1 MRYWLTTHW
10 PPTIDNKDEV
20 DSGIWLPEDRA
31 SVGKRIESGDLVAV
45 YESKSG
51 RKILKKYSDGH
62 IETIPR
68 ICGRMG
74 VILYGEVLSKISAQQ
89 NYPRE
94 YYADGTDIWW
104 KWYAKVNILSQSGFL
119 SSKDLC
125 NILDFSENY
134 SFHGFGEGHSGLKE
148 ITKKQFYQIKRE
160 FLNNNPIV
168 LPGLESS
175 GGSSN
180 HDKGG
185 ESQDHKDLKRYI
197 ASNPELALSEKGIK
211 TIQQEYPFG
220 TGDRADIVL
229 SDSNNCII
237 GLEVEL
243 NVDESDNSGPLQAIK
258 YRRMLEYLT
267 NRTPGDS
274 RSILV
279 AYSISDAVKL
289 KCKKYDIET
298 YELPREIINKWKV
311 NIG

>member
-1 MRYWLTTHW
+1 MKYWLTTHW

-20 DSGIWLPEDRA
+20 GSGIWLPEDRA
-31 SVGKRIESGDLVAV
+31 SAGKRIEPGDLVAV
-45 YESKSG
+45 YESQSG
-51 RKILKKYSDGH
+51 KKILKTFSDGH
-62 IETIPR
+62 KETIPR
-68 ICGRMG
+68 IGGRKG
-74 VILYGEVLSKISAQQ
+74 IILYGEVLSKISAQQ
-89 NYPRE
+89 EYPRE

-104 KWYAKVNILSQSGFL
+104 KWYAPVKILSQSGFL
-119 SSKDLC
+119 SNKDLC
-125 NILDFSENY
+125 NILGFSKNY
-134 SFHGFGEGHSGLKE
+134 SFHGFGEEHSGLKE
-148 ITKKQFYQIKRE
+148 ITQKQFFQIKME
-160 FLNNNPIV
+160 FLNNNPII
-168 LPGLESS
+168 LPDLKSS
-175 GGSSN
+175 GGGPG

-185 ESQDHKDLKRYI
+185 ESQDHKDLKQYI

-211 TIQQEYPFG
+211 TIRKEYPFG

-229 SDSNNCII
+229 SDNNNCII

-279 AYSISDAVKL
+279 AYSISENVKL
-289 KCKKYDIET
+289 KCEKYDIET
-298 YELPREIINKWKV
+298 HELPREIVNKWKV